1 MKNPRPLIVATL
13 VILFAAVGVWLGTK
27 SSDSSIAGRRTN
39 TAASAG
45 AANPDAGKSAASPAA
60 IDISPAVQITRLLDR
75 LRAGTLSPGEV
86 DAFRRS
92 LLSADPAQAI
102 AAIVKFLATGQDAL
116 TSEQF
121 VVGKAGEL
129 GGAPTLRVLLL
140 DILGRIC
147 KSTRD
152 GTAAEVSRA
161 LLERK
166 TSADEWAVALRNIAW
181 AKPDDRTFLAAKSHE
196 MIRYQPWRQQP
207 SGGFIEAFDVIV
219 FSRDATFVTDLAE
232 IVRGEDKT
240 LQRSAGMALD
250 RLAEMAPL
258 DVMNFLNTNRAE
270 LADKP
275 FLRAD
280 YFSKADLSQPAQRA
294 AVEAYLGR
302 PDVAAREKTKLLA
315 VLASP
320 GSFAA
325 DALLTEPPP
334 AEDSPQRSA
343 GLQQAVG
350 DWLKT
355 NRFPELN
362 PSMQQLQQRLAQ

>member
-1 MKNPRPLIVATL
+1 MKNPRPLVVATL
-13 VILFAAVGVWLGTK
+13 VILLVAVGVWLGVRMKDRAPFARQTSSATK
-27 SSDSSIAGRRTN
+27 AETS
-39 TAASAG
+39 
-45 AANPDAGKSAASPAA
+45 A
-60 IDISPAVQITRLLDR
+60 IDAVKTAPNATSPDLSPSAQLARILDK
-75 LRAGTLSPGEV
+75 LRAGTLAPGEL
-86 DAFRRS
+86 DAFRRA
-92 LLSADPAQAI
+92 LLAADPAQAA

-116 TSEQF
+116 TGESF
-121 VVGKAGEL
+121 ALGKGGEL
-129 GGAPTLRVLLL
+129 GGAPTIRVLLL

-147 KSTRD
+147 KTTK
-152 GTAAEVSRA
+152 GGEAAEVSRA
-161 LLERK
+161 LLEKK
-166 TSADEWAVALRNIAW
+166 TSADEWAVALRNVAW
-181 AKPDDRTFLAAKSHE
+181 ASPGDRSFLAAKSRE
-196 MIRYQPWRQQP
+196 MLRYQPWRQQP
-207 SGGFIEAFDVIV
+207 SGGFLEAFDVIV

-232 IVRGEDKT
+232 FVRGEDKT

-294 AVEAYLGR
+294 AVEAYLSR
-302 PDVAAREKTKLLA
+302 PDVAAREKGKFLA

-325 DALLTEPPP
+325 DTLLTDPPP
-334 AEDSPQRSA
+334 ADDPPQRSA

-362 PSMQQLQQRLAQ
+362 LSLQQLQERLAQ

>member
-1 MKNPRPLIVATL
+1 MKKSRPF
-13 VILFAAVGVWLGTK
+13 VILALLFLLAAIGIWLN
-27 SSDSSIAGRRTN
+27 GRIKNRTTTVRQ
-39 TAASAG
+39 TAPETRPESAG
-45 AANPDAGKSAASPAA
+45 ADNAKAAIPNTTQDLSPDA
-60 IDISPAVQITRLLDR
+60 QLTRILEK
-75 LRAGTLSPGEV
+75 LRTGTLAPGEL

-92 LLSADPAQAI
+92 LLTADPAQAI

-121 VVGKAGEL
+121 TLGKGGEL

-147 KSTRD
+147 KTTKGSEAATVARD
-152 GTAAEVSRA
+152 
-161 LLERK
+161 LLEKK
-166 TSADEWAVALRNIAW
+166 TSADEWVVALRNVGW
-181 AKPDDRTFLAAKSHE
+181 HSPNDRTFLAAKSRE
-196 MIRYQPWRQQP
+196 MLHYQPWRQQP
-207 SGGFIEAFDVIV
+207 SSGFFEVFDVIV

-232 IVRGEDKT
+232 IVRGEDKS

-258 DVMNFLNTNRAE
+258 DVMNFLNTNRVE

-280 YFSKADLSQPAQRA
+280 YFSKADLSQPPQRA
-294 AVEAYLGR
+294 AVESYLGR
-302 PDVAAREKTKLLA
+302 LDVTEREKSKLLA

-325 DALLTEPPP
+325 DTILTEPPP
-334 AEDSPQRSA
+334 AEDPPQRSA
-343 GLQQAVG
+343 GLKQAVD

-355 NRFPELN
+355 GRFPELS
-362 PSMQQLQQRLAQ
+362 PSLLQLQERLAQ